1 MKAVDLLVFLSNS
14 YQESKRAYD
23 HTDHM
28 FSVKTKMLL
37 LKKKEKKKDKLTQY
51 VWGFLVCY

>member
-37 LKKKEKKKDKLTQY
+37 FKKKKKKLTQY
-51 VWGFLVCY
+51 VWGFLACY

>member
-37 LKKKEKKKDKLTQY
+37 LKKNKKKDKLTQY

>member
-28 FSVKTKMLL
+28 FSVKKKMLL
-37 LKKKEKKKDKLTQY
+37 LKKNKKKDKLTQY